1 MIRIV
6 TENYMTFE
14 LTRDIIDMS
23 KKYGILK
30 QLIDDF
36 EDAINENYNYNGFFN
51 VSNFNIKN
59 IKDKELEEFI
69 DEGSFRDEVYDHFA
83 ELLFNKL
90 GGYHTYITGR
100 EDDVFFI
107 NFINIRLDSE
117 DDLIT
122 ILSENKELITE
133 KFSTKLFEKII

>member
-36 EDAINENYNYNGFFN
+36 EDDITAHYNDIFN
-51 VSNFNIKN
+51 KSNFNIKN
-59 IKDKELEEFI
+59 ITDKELVEFI
-69 DEGSFRDEVYDHFA
+69 D
-83 ELLFNKL
+83 
-90 GGYHTYITGR
+90 R
-100 EDDVFFI
+100 E
-107 NFINIRLDSE
+107 
-117 DDLIT
+117 
-122 ILSENKELITE
+122 
-133 KFSTKLFEKII
+133 

>member
-6 TENYMTFE
+6 AEAYMTFE
-14 LTRDIIDMS
+14 LTKDIIDMS

-30 QLIDDF
+30 QLIYDF
-36 EDAINENYNYNGFFN
+36 EDAITAHYNDIFN
-51 VSNFNIKN
+51 KSKFNIKN
-59 IKDKELEEFI
+59 ITDKELVEFI
-69 DEGSFRDEVYDHFA
+69 DEGSFRGEVYDHFA
-83 ELLFNKL
+83 KLLFNKL
-90 GGYHTYITGR
+90 GVYHTYIKGW
-100 EDDVFFI
+100 DDDFFFI
-107 NFINIRLDSE
+107 NFINIKFDSE